1 MLSFDLTNTGDMD
14 GAEAVQLYVA
24 DPVTTASKPLKE
36 LRQFKKVFLKAGET
50 QRIEFVLKEEDF
62 AYYNV
67 MLHKWVVESGR
78 YDLMVCASSR
88 DIRLTVPLLYD
99 KAQPYTIRKLQE
111 DMIG

>member
-1 MLSFDLTNTGDMD
+1 LSFDLTNTGKMD
-14 GAEAVQLYVA
+14 GGEAVQLYIS
-24 DPVTTASKPLKE
+24 DPVSTASKPVKE
-36 LRQFKKVFLKAGET
+36 LRQFKKAFLKAGQT
-50 QRIEFVLKEEDF
+50 QRLTFALKEEDF

-78 YDLMVCASSR
+78 YDLMLCASSR

>member
-1 MLSFDLTNTGDMD
+1 M
-14 GAEAVQLYVA
+14 QLYIA
-24 DPVTTASKPLKE
+24 DPVTTASKPVKE

-50 QRIEFVLKEEDF
+50 QRVEFVLKEEDF
-62 AYYNV
+62 AYYNA
-67 MLHKWVVESGR
+67 MLHKWVAESGR